1 MSAYACLSVCPNCLC
16 DCFSV
21 CLCLQV
27 SGCLSVSV
35 CLCLSVCLP
44 PSLSLSLSFSL
55 FLSLSLPSRSF
66 QVNFPRPPNKNQHPN
81 SVCRV
86 QSLAQLPIF
95 AQTCFVTTRPPLPH
109 VTSWWLPGAPR
120 VATKR
125 YIILSATSQRQG
137 SGIFSD
143 QGGLHLSEEEG
154 VGSMWL
160 GFQGVWKAAPELTR

>member
-1 MSAYACLSVCPNCLC
+1 MLVCLSVRTVYVTVSL
-16 DCFSV
+16 FVSVYRSLAV
-21 CLCLQV
+21 CL
-27 SGCLSVSV
+27 SLSVSV
-35 CLCLSVCLP
+35 CLSVSP
-44 PSLSLSLSFSL
+44 PLSLSLSLSFSL